1 MMPRTSLKTSSPDER
16 IMTLSRPLLS
26 LLLLTLS
33 AAVVPVAQATCTRIY
48 SGVQVLDGNSAQL
61 PFGRVNLTSTYLQP
75 VGTPLGSVVVSPA
88 SAPGLNSETVLW
100 QCDLSDANDIY
111 EVFATNGDDRV
122 GGFWEIG
129 NGAGTTVND
138 GLPGYYATWF
148 PYVGVKLTHVY
159 SGRVFTRFWQQ
170 SKITQYDTVGNKIQ
184 IKAKHLS
191 MVQADL
197 ARVSSRPPNS
207 GSGSNYCGNNAPTSG
222 SGVYTY
228 NCIQPN
234 GYVVFRGG
242 GIYSDPI
249 GSDSNTAIAFWGQ
262 MNGIAFGMRAASSIS
277 YTATCVARNVTPVV
291 SFMPITASELNQGI
305 TRSSN
310 FTINLEC
317 SNDARSGTATNQTAL
332 GIQVA
337 YNAYAQAQS
346 LGLLTS
352 GGGVSY
358 LVSNGYGTDPSVAT
372 GVGISLNNA
381 SNGTAMNFLG
391 WSNTGTGAAGGW
403 YPVLAGASTTG
414 SNLSGYTSYS
424 QTITATLG
432 TLPGKRA
439 TPGKVD
445 ATAYVLVK
453 VQ

>member
-1 MMPRTSLKTSSPDER
+1 
-16 IMTLSRPLLS
+16 MTLSRPLLS

-148 PYVGVKLTHVY
+148 PYVGVKLTHLN

-197 ARVSSRPPNS
+197 ARVSSRPP
-207 GSGSNYCGNNAPTSG
+207 
-222 SGVYTY
+222 
-228 NCIQPN
+228 
-234 GYVVFRGG
+234 R
-242 GIYSDPI
+242 
-249 GSDSNTAIAFWGQ
+249 
-262 MNGIAFGMRAASSIS
+262 R
-277 YTATCVARNVTPVV
+277 
-291 SFMPITASELNQGI
+291 
-305 TRSSN
+305 
-310 FTINLEC
+310 
-317 SNDARSGTATNQTAL
+317 
-332 GIQVA
+332 
-337 YNAYAQAQS
+337 
-346 LGLLTS
+346 
-352 GGGVSY
+352 
-358 LVSNGYGTDPSVAT
+358 
-372 GVGISLNNA
+372 
-381 SNGTAMNFLG
+381 
-391 WSNTGTGAAGGW
+391 
-403 YPVLAGASTTG
+403 
-414 SNLSGYTSYS
+414 
-424 QTITATLG
+424 
-432 TLPGKRA
+432 
-439 TPGKVD
+439 
-445 ATAYVLVK
+445 
-453 VQ
+453 